1 MSGTSYWEEESFLK
15 NIDYAVLGSGIVGL
29 TCALELR
36 RLNPNSKI
44 VVLER
49 GFLPTGASTKNAG
62 FTCFGSP
69 SELLDDL
76 SNSNANDVFNLV
88 EDRVKGLAKLRALV
102 GDAFMDYQQHGSYE
116 LFEDAALY
124 HKCVAELGYLNQQ
137 LQPIFKAKTFETFH
151 NPSEFGFEKSNLLIK
166 NNFEGQID
174 TGMMMKKLLDLCL
187 KARILIMNGFN
198 VDSFDKKND
207 HWLVNTKDASLKT
220 SKLIICNNA
229 FAAKL
234 LPKLDLKPA
243 RAQVLITKPIKNL
256 KIKGCFHM
264 DKGYYY
270 FRNVKDRVLLGGGRN
285 LDFQAE
291 ETFEMH
297 TSTKI
302 QEHLLWLL
310 KTKILP
316 NQAFEIEQTWTGIMG
331 VGTSKTT
338 LLKQLDENLYCAIRL
353 GGMGVALGAKV
364 GQEVANLA
372 SAKQTDILS
381 KSS

>member
-15 NIDYAVLGSGIVGL
+15 NIDYTVLGSGIVGL
-29 TCALELR
+29 TCALELK
-36 RLNPNSKI
+36 RLNPHSKI

-76 SNSNANDVFNLV
+76 SNSNTNNVFNLV
-88 EDRVKGLAKLRALV
+88 EDRFKGLAKLRALV
-102 GDAFMDYQQHGSYE
+102 GDSYMDYQQHGSYE
-116 LFEDAALY
+116 LFKDAELY

-137 LQPIFKAKTFETFH
+137 LQPIFNAKTFEIFH
-151 NPSEFGFEKSNLLIK
+151 NPSEFGFDKSNLLIK

-174 TGMMMKKLLDLCL
+174 TGMMMKKLLDLSL
-187 KARILIMNGFN
+187 KAGILIMNGFN

-207 HWLVNTKDASLKT
+207 HWHVHAKENSIKT
-220 SKLIICNNA
+220 RKLIICNNA

-234 LPKLDLKPA
+234 LPNIDLKPA

-270 FRNVKDRVLLGGGRN
+270 FRNVNDRVLLGGGRN
-285 LDFQAE
+285 LDFNAE
-291 ETFEMH
+291 ETFEMN

-302 QEHLLWLL
+302 QEHLLMLL

-331 VGTSKTT
+331 VGNSKTT

-364 GQEVANLA
+364 GQEVAALA
-372 SAKQTDILS
+372 SEK
-381 KSS
+381 